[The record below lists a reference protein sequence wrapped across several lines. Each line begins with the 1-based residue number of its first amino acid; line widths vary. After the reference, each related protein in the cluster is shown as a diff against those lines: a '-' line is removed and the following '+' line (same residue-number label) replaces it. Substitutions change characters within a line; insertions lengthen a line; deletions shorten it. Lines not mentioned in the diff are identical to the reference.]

1 MLCIFFCGLAGI
13 MFGPYVKTE
22 DGFESQFAVNY
33 LGHFLLSHLLLP
45 QIRNAGT
52 DDDHS
57 RIVNVSSMA
66 HFANNINYKD
76 IHFE

>member
-1 MLCIFFCGLAGI
+1 

-33 LGHFLLSHLLLP
+33 LGHFLLSHLLFAQLK
-45 QIRNAGT
+45 NAGT

-57 RIVNVSSMA
+57 RIVNVSSIA
-66 HFANNINYKD
+66 HFANDINYED